1 MPSRRLTR
9 FIFVLLLIEFLDEF
23 VFGAREAAWP
33 LIRDDLALTYAQVG
47 VLLSAPNIVANVI
60 EPFLAVLGDVW
71 RRRVIVLGGG
81 LVFTVA
87 LALTALSASF
97 WPLLFSFILLYPASG
112 AFVSL
117 SQATLMDLD
126 EARREHNMARWTFA
140 GSLGVVLGPLAL
152 GFGAS
157 LALIGRVAL
166 GWRGV
171 LGALAAFSLVVLLL
185 SLRMPYP
192 DADPDERFSVKSVFR
207 GLREAVRAFGR
218 PGVLRWLILLEF
230 SDLMLDVL
238 LGFLA
243 LYLVDVGGAT
253 PAQASLGVAVW
264 TGVGLLGDFALI
276 PLLER
281 VSGLRYLRASALLE
295 LVLFP
300 AVLLVPGFAPKLV
313 LLGLLGF
320 FNSGWYAI
328 LQAQL
333 YAALPGQSGTALA
346 VKNVSGL
353 IASAIPLALG
363 LVAQQWGLNA
373 AMWLLLAGPVVL
385 VVGLACS
392 ASGPVE
398 GRQDEAGTR

>member
-1 MPSRRLTR
+1 MLRRLTR
-9 FIFVLLLIEFLDEF
+9 FVLVLLLIEFLDEL
-23 VFGAREAAWP
+23 VYGAREAAWP

-47 VLLSAPNIVANVI
+47 ILLSVPNILGNAV

-97 WPLLFSFILLYPASG
+97 WPLLLAFILFYPASG

-126 EARREHNMARWTFA
+126 ESRREHNMARWTLA

-152 GFGAS
+152 GLGAS
-157 LALIGRVAL
+157 LAL
-166 GWRGV
+166 GWRAVIAAMSV
-171 LGALAAFSLVVLLL
+171 LSLALLLL

-192 DADPDERFSVKSVFR
+192 DGDGTQPLSFR
-207 GLREAVRAFGR
+207 TVLTGLREAVRALGR

-230 SDLMLDVL
+230 SDLMMDVL

-243 LYLVDVGGAT
+243 LYLVDVAGAT

-264 TGVGLLGDFALI
+264 TGVGLLGDLALI

-281 VSGLRYLRASALLE
+281 VPGLRYLRVSVLVELL
-295 LVLFP
+295 LYP
-300 AVLLVPGFAPKLV
+300 AILLAPGFGLKVA

-320 FNSGWYAI
+320 FNAGWYSV

-333 YAALPGQSGTALA
+333 YASLPGQSGTALA
-346 VKNVSGL
+346 VGNVSGL
-353 IASAIPLALG
+353 VASVIPLALG
-363 LVAQQWGLNA
+363 LVAQRWGLNA

-385 VVGLACS
+385 VVGLVNKAP
-392 ASGPVE
+392 GE
-398 GRQDEAGTR
+398 ERQD

>member
-1 MPSRRLTR
+1 MPRIRLTR
-9 FIFVLLLIEFLDEF
+9 FVLVLMLIEFLDEF

-33 LIRDDLALTYAQVG
+33 LIRDDLALTYAQIG
-47 VLLSAPNIVANVI
+47 VLLGLPSIIANVI

-87 LALTALSASF
+87 LAMTALSTSF
-97 WPLLFSFILLYPASG
+97 WPLLLSFTLLYPASG

-140 GSLGVVLGPLAL
+140 GSVGVVLGPLAL
-152 GFGAS
+152 GLGA
-157 LALIGRVAL
+157 AL
-166 GWRGV
+166 GGGWRSV
-171 LGALAAFSLVVLLL
+171 MGAMAGLSLVLLL
-185 SLRMPYP
+185 FSIRMPYP
-192 DADPDERFSVKSVFR
+192 DGRGAGHRLDVRLVWQ
-207 GLREAVRAFGR
+207 GLREAVRAVGR
-218 PGVLRWLILLEF
+218 PGVLRWLVLLEF

-243 LYLVDVGGAT
+243 LYLVDVGGVT
-253 PAQASLGVAVW
+253 PAQAGLAVAVW
-264 TGVGLLGDFALI
+264 TGAGLLGDFALI

-281 VSGLRYLRASALLE
+281 VPGLRYLRVSALLE

-300 AVLLVPGFAPKLV
+300 AVLLAPAFGAKLA

-320 FNSGWYAI
+320 FNSGWYAV

-333 YAALPGQSGTALA
+333 YASLPGQSGTALA
-346 VKNVSGL
+346 VKNVSGI
-353 IASAIPLALG
+353 IASFIPLGLG
-363 LVAQQWGLNA
+363 LTAQRWGLDL
-373 AMWLLLAGPVVL
+373 AMWLLLAGPIVL
-385 VVGLACS
+385 VIGLRNAR
-392 ASGPVE
+392 G
-398 GRQDEAGTR
+398 GRPGTQA